1 MQIRAA
7 KPGDGQAIF
16 SLIKELALYEK
27 APEQVSNSVEQLSQ
41 DLFKSFICEAIV
53 AEENKEI
60 AGFALFYTAY
70 STWKGKIL
78 YLEDFYV
85 KENHRNKGIGNMLFE
100 KVVQIAKDK
109 KVKRMDWQV
118 LEWNEPAIN
127 FYKKY
132 NAKPFQ
138 KFTINLII
146 KLIQPCLH

>member
-7 KPGDGQAIF
+7 KPGDEQAIF

-27 APEQVSNSVEQLSQ
+27 APEQVSNSAEQLSQ

-60 AGFALFYTAY
+60 VGFALFYTAY

-85 KENHRNKGIGNMLFE
+85 QENYRKNGVGNLLFE
-100 KVVQIAKDK
+100 KVVEIAKEK

-118 LEWNEPAIN
+118 LEWNKLALDFYDKKGAELSAEWIN
-127 FYKKY
+127 GRLYFDYES
-132 NAKPFQ
+132 
-138 KFTINLII
+138 
-146 KLIQPCLH
+146 

>member
-7 KPGDGQAIF
+7 KLGDEQAIF

-27 APEQVSNSVEQLSQ
+27 APEQVSNSAEQLSQ

-60 AGFALFYTAY
+60 VGFALFYTAY

-85 KENHRNKGIGNMLFE
+85 KEKHRNKGIGNMLFE
-100 KVVQIAKDK
+100 KVVEIAKDK

-118 LEWNEPAIN
+118 LEWNALALG
-127 FYKKY
+127 FYEKKEAELSSEWVNGRLY
-132 NAKPFQ
+132 FD
-138 KFTINLII
+138 
-146 KLIQPCLH
+146 

>member
-7 KPGDGQAIF
+7 KLGDEQAIF

-27 APEQVSNSVEQLSQ
+27 APEQVSNSAEQLSQ

-60 AGFALFYTAY
+60 VGFALFYTAY

-85 KENHRNKGIGNMLFE
+85 KEKHRNKGIGNMLFE
-100 KVVQIAKDK
+100 KVVEIAKDK

-118 LEWNEPAIN
+118 LEWNALAMG
-127 FYKKY
+127 FYEKKEAELSSEWVNGRLY
-132 NAKPFQ
+132 FD
-138 KFTINLII
+138 
-146 KLIQPCLH
+146 

>member
-7 KPGDGQAIF
+7 KLGDEQAIF

-27 APEQVSNSVEQLSQ
+27 APEQVSNSAEQLSQ

-60 AGFALFYTAY
+60 VGFALFYTPY

-100 KVVQIAKDK
+100 KVVEIAKDK

-118 LEWNEPAIN
+118 LEWNALALG
-127 FYKKY
+127 FYKKKEAELSSEWVNGRLY
-132 NAKPFQ
+132 FD
-138 KFTINLII
+138 
-146 KLIQPCLH
+146 

>member
-7 KPGDGQAIF
+7 KPGDEQAIF

-27 APEQVSNSVEQLSQ
+27 APEQVSNSAEQLSQ

-85 KENHRNKGIGNMLFE
+85 KEKHRNKGIGNMLFE
-100 KVVQIAKDK
+100 KVVEIAKDK

-118 LEWNEPAIN
+118 LEWNALALG
-127 FYKKY
+127 FYKKKEAELSSEWVNGRLY
-132 NAKPFQ
+132 FD
-138 KFTINLII
+138 
-146 KLIQPCLH
+146 